1 MTDLLDFRHIEFAY
15 PAFFALLIL
24 VPLMIVWYFRRRRNA
39 QASFKV
45 SSLEGLKRMP
55 VSWKARFRPLL
66 FVLRVL
72 AFILLVVAL
81 ARPQSS
87 NVTETI
93 NSEGI
98 DIVLCIDVSGSM
110 LAQDFH
116 PNRIEAAKNV
126 ALDFVRNRPSD
137 RIGLV
142 IFAGE
147 SFTQCPI
154 TTDHA
159 VLENQIRKV
168 NSGMLEDGTAIGM
181 GLATSVDRLR
191 NSKAKSKV
199 IILLTDGVNNT
210 GLIDP
215 ITALE
220 IAKSYKVRVYTIG
233 VGTQGVAPYP
243 VPLPGGGVQM
253 QNIEVQIDE
262 ALLGRIAK
270 ETGGQYFRATGN
282 SSLASIYKQI
292 DQMEKTKMEISSYK
306 QYEELFYPFALA
318 ALFLFLL
325 EIVLRYTVFRSLP

>member
-1 MTDLLDFRHIEFAY
+1 
-15 PAFFALLIL
+15 
-24 VPLMIVWYFRRRRNA
+24 
-39 QASFKV
+39 
-45 SSLEGLKRMP
+45 
-55 VSWKARFRPLL
+55 
-66 FVLRVL
+66 
-72 AFILLVVAL
+72 
-81 ARPQSS
+81 
-87 NVTETI
+87 
-93 NSEGI
+93 
-98 DIVLCIDVSGSM
+98 
-110 LAQDFH
+110 
-116 PNRIEAAKNV
+116 
-126 ALDFVRNRPSD
+126 
-137 RIGLV
+137 
-142 IFAGE
+142 
-147 SFTQCPI
+147 
-154 TTDHA
+154 
-159 VLENQIRKV
+159 
-168 NSGMLEDGTAIGM
+168 
-181 GLATSVDRLR
+181 
-191 NSKAKSKV
+191 
-199 IILLTDGVNNT
+199 VNNT

-253 QNIEVQIDE
+253 QNMEVQIDE

>member
-1 MTDLLDFRHIEFAY
+1 MGLFDFKHIEFAA
-15 PAFFALLIL
+15 PLFFWLWLL
-24 VPLMIVWYFRRRRNA
+24 VPVLIWWRIRSRGKP
-39 QASFKV
+39 QAAFKV

-55 VSWKARFRPLL
+55 VSWKARFRPAM
-66 FVLRVL
+66 FVCRLL
-72 AFILLVVAL
+72 AFILLVAAL
-81 ARPQSS
+81 ARPQRSD
-87 NVTETI
+87 VTETI

-98 DIVLCIDVSGSM
+98 DIVLCLDVSGSM

-116 PNRIEAAKNV
+116 PNRIEAAKKV
-126 ALDFVRNRPSD
+126 ALDFVEHRPTD

-159 VLENQIRKV
+159 VLENQLRKV

-191 NSKAKSKV
+191 DSKAKSKV
-199 IILLTDGVNNT
+199 VILLTDGVNNT
-210 GLIDP
+210 GLVDP
-215 ITALE
+215 VTALE
-220 IAKSYKVRVYTIG
+220 IAKAYKVRVYTIG

-243 VPLPGGGVQM
+243 VPMPGGGVQL
-253 QNIEVQIDE
+253 QNMEVQIDE
-262 ALLGRIAK
+262 ALLQRIAK

-282 SSLASIYKQI
+282 SSLANIYGQI

-306 QYEELFYPFALA
+306 RYEELFYPLALA
-318 ALFLFLL
+318 ALFFLLL
-325 EIVLRYTVFRSLP
+325 EILLRYTVFRSLP